1 MTLPVDDKKPRPG
14 AFSVINRPPKAES
27 PIRSGGIL
35 DSVPGLG
42 GGRGP
47 SATGSPM
54 APAAA
59 PSAPP
64 VIIR

>member
-1 MTLPVDDKKPRPG
+1 VPRGPLG
-14 AFSVINRPPKAES
+14 
-27 PIRSGGIL
+27 GGIL
-35 DSVPGLG
+35 DSLGLG
-42 GGRGP
+42 GVRQQGP
-47 SATGSPM
+47 AAAGSPM